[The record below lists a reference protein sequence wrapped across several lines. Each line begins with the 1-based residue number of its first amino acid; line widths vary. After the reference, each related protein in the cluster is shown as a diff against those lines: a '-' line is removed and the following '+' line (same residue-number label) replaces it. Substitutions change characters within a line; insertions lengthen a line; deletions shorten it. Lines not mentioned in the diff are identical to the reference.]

1 VAETIRVPAARRG
14 FAERERR
21 LPGFPPHRTEALP
34 FLAQRTNA
42 QRNFVPQANAL
53 VDSIDDLGPM
63 GIS

>member
-1 VAETIRVPAARRG
+1 
-14 FAERERR
+14 